1 MKVLWILFELLINVY
16 QATAIILFMHT
27 SMGDKKTRKFINSPA
42 PIYAILVALMITLD
56 NYVSAYIPNDGI
68 MIVFQHTFT
77 IVYMTIAFVYA
88 IICLKGSLINKVFHA
103 IIALIVPILAAAL
116 GSNIASA
123 VSEFDLQ
130 GIMIIPSGVR
140 FISVI
145 AVQLIVFYL
154 YFLIIKIIR
163 SFKVQDESLQKIEW
177 ALIFSILLISIF
189 ACMLLNVISSSLSSD
204 INKIFAA
211 IIFTILIIINIVV
224 CYLFIAL
231 GKKNEI
237 AREVE
242 TLRLA
247 QEYNQQYVNS
257 ATAEY
262 DTIRKLQH
270 DFKNNYYTVHTL
282 IKEGNAQAAL
292 DHIEG
297 NLELL
302 ESFAVFVKSEN
313 PIVNAVVNAKFSE
326 AKTFGIDC
334 SCICGTDFGHID
346 NLDLCRLLS
355 NLLENAVTAC
365 KQSRSEHP
373 SIMLSLLSDESSYS
387 IDLKN
392 TIDTSVLESNPQ
404 LLTTKKNRN
413 DHGYGINIIKE
424 IASKYDGY
432 CDFYEESGMFCCRI
446 ILNSP
451 KNKADCE

>member
-1 MKVLWILFELLINVY
+1 MNVLWLLFELIVNVY
-16 QATAIILFMHT
+16 Q
-27 SMGDKKTRKFINSPA
+27 GFIA
-42 PIYAILVALMITLD
+42 MY
-56 NYVSAYIPNDGI
+56 
-68 MIVFQHTFT
+68 
-77 IVYMTIAFVYA
+77 FVYA
-88 IICLKGSLINKVFHA
+88 YLKDKKSRSFFNNHGMIFAIIYATAVTILNIATTIFEHFYALIYIIIVFVYSAVSLKGSLMRKIFASAFSVGIQLASTAFIGILST
-103 IIALIVPILAAAL
+103 IIFGKDLALIFTI
-116 GSNIASA
+116 
-123 VSEFDLQ
+123 
-130 GIMIIPSGVR
+130 SGVPR
-140 FISVI
+140 FISII
-145 AVQLIVFYL
+145 AVQLMIL
-154 YFLIIKIIR
+154 YVTFI
-163 SFKVQDESLQKIEW
+163 SLKLLSKSTKGNQELTLIEW
-177 ALIFSILLISIF
+177 ILILTVLTISIVMGT
-189 ACMLLNVISSSLSSD
+189 MLVISSVSIYD
-204 INKIFAA
+204 INFSIY
-211 IIFTILIIINIVV
+211 TVLILIGIIVVNIVV
-224 CYLFIAL
+224 CYLVIDL

-334 SCICGTDFGHID
+334 SCICGTDFKHID

-373 SIMLSLLSDESSYS
+373 SIVLSLLSDESTYS

-446 ILNSP
+446 ILNST

>member
-1 MKVLWILFELLINVY
+1 MNVLWLLFELIVNVY
-16 QATAIILFMHT
+16 QGFVMSYFMY
-27 SMGDKKTRKFINSPA
+27 SYLGDKKRVKFFKSKGVLFAFIFAAAITTMNFITYFEHVYA
-42 PIYAILVALMITLD
+42 LIYGVIL
-56 NYVSAYIPNDGI
+56 
-68 MIVFQHTFT
+68 
-77 IVYMTIAFVYA
+77 FVYA
-88 IICLKGSLINKVFHA
+88 LLYLKGTLMRKLFAS
-103 IIALIVPILAAAL
+103 ILA
-116 GSNIASA
+116 
-123 VSEFDLQ
+123 
-130 GIMIIPSGVR
+130 
-140 FISVI
+140 
-145 AVQLIVFYL
+145 IV
-154 YFLIIKIIR
+154 
-163 SFKVQDESLQKIEW
+163 
-177 ALIFSILLISIF
+177 ILLISTAFIG
-189 ACMLLNVISSSLSSD
+189 
-204 INKIFAA
+204 AA
-211 IIFTILIIINIVV
+211 STIIFKTDLYLIMTEISVERFVALVSTQLMILYIVTIALKMLKTDNYNRRELSASEWIIIAIVLAISIVLVALLFLMTMTQGTDRMYSILSLMGVIVINILV
-224 CYLFIAL
+224 CYLVIGL

-237 AREVE
+237 VRENE
-242 TLRLA
+242 ALKLS

-334 SCICGTDFGHID
+334 SCICGTDFKHID

-373 SIMLSLLSDESSYS
+373 SIMLSLLSDESTYS

-392 TIDTSVLESNPQ
+392 TIDISVLESNPQ

-446 ILNSP
+446 ILNST